1 MTNPVNSITPATSAM
16 KSLMS
21 PSASSGGAA
30 DGVSFEALLSGALEN
45 TAALDHAAQ
54 QAIQTNLTGGDISN
68 VEVFSGIK
76 KADLALRMML
86 QIRNKLMEGFNEI
99 KQMQM

>member
-1 MTNPVNSITPATSAM
+1 MTNPITPSMPTL
-16 KSLMS
+16 KSLMQ
-21 PSASSGGAA
+21 PTASSNAA
-30 DGVSFEALLSGALEN
+30 ASSVNFESLLSNAIEN
-45 TAALDHAAQ
+45 TASLDRNAQ
-54 QAIQTNLTGGDISN
+54 DAIQTHLAGGDITS

-86 QIRNKLMEGFNEI
+86 QVRNKLLEGFNEI

>member
-1 MTNPVNSITPATSAM
+1 MTNPLSSISPSTAAM

-21 PSASSGGAA
+21 PKSSESTATG
-30 DGVSFEALLSGALEN
+30 GVSFESLLAGALEN
-45 TAALDHAAQ
+45 TAALDQSAQ
-54 QAIQTNLTGGDISN
+54 QAIQSHLLGGDVSS
-68 VEVFSGIK
+68 VEVFSGMK

-86 QIRNKLMEGFNEI
+86 QIRNKLLEGFNEI